1 MRPCGFGDINC
12 PLTAS
17 LAPVT
22 DTVQPHGIALIP
34 ECLTV
39 GRHHI
44 YRRQLG
50 LTAKTNLFTVILYN
64 TLLTM
69 SDCLTLISQL
79 KQSTSYCLTFRCQIS
94 ISSHGIV
101 WPSVPSLPFHTER
114 SCQTPTTSNRHQQ
127 ILGWQLVIVVYQ
139 HVTSPGY
146 TNHICGEVINPPGNP
161 PPLSSPTRGLVQD
174 GLHQFRLF

>member
-1 MRPCGFGDINC
+1 MRPCGFGDINW

-22 DTVQPHGIALIP
+22 DTVQPHSIAFIP
-34 ECLTV
+34 KCLTV
-39 GRHHI
+39 RRHHI

-64 TLLTM
+64 TLLII

-79 KQSTSYCLTFRCQIS
+79 KQWTSYCLTFRCQIS
-94 ISSHGIV
+94 ISSHGFV
-101 WPSVPSLPFHTER
+101 WPSVPSLPFHTEQ
-114 SCQTPTTSNRHQQ
+114 SCQTPTTSIRHQQ
-127 ILGWQLVIVVYQ
+127 ILGWQLVVVVYH

-146 TNHICGEVINPPGNP
+146 TNHICGGVINPPGNRP
-161 PPLSSPTRGLVQD
+161 PPLIPNQRISSRWVASI
-174 GLHQFRLF
+174 